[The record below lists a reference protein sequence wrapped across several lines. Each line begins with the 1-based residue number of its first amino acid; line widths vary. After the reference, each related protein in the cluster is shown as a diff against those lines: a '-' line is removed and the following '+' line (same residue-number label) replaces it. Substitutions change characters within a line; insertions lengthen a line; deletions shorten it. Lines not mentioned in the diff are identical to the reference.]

1 MFTVPSI
8 TTNSCSHSVDVDHGV
23 ASLLNIASLGSIY
36 GWQGRW
42 QHAYVLV
49 SSCNVNLAILVLLWT
64 HVLDKILSC
73 FCSFNNIYMMHIYGC
88 ACLVHVLSMLNWQKY
103 ERLAIWTLK
112 HIILCSLIWKEKN
125 VTSVNFS
132 LPWINKQAS
141 VPAYTRI
148 SSSLT

>member
-8 TTNSCSHSVDVDHGV
+8 TTNSCSHSVDVDRGV

-73 FCSFNNIYMMHIYGC
+73 FCSFNNIYMMHIYGS

-103 ERLAIWTLK
+103 EVGYLNFKAYYSLFSNLK
-112 HIILCSLIWKEKN
+112 KKN